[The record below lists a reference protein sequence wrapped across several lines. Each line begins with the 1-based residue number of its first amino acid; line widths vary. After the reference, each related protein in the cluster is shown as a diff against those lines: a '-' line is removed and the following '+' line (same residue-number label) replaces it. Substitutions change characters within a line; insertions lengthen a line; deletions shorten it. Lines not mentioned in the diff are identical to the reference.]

1 MHPESTFELSI
12 DYKADGVLST
22 GQIKEQVKAWLFE
35 VGETSFVEGVVDGL
49 DVDFDYENA
58 GVDYYKDLGG
68 DGAPLSIY
76 RYDKDYLDQLNQRLC
91 LKFGSQI
98 KTSLSELAT
107 EAWMEG
113 WKESFRPFATEKFY
127 VYPPWCEE
135 TVVEPLISMVI
146 EPGMAFGTGQ
156 HATTQLCLQQIEGH
170 EYTPASR
177 SLDVGTG
184 TGILSIAMK
193 QLGCGHVDA
202 TDIDPDAI
210 IACRENAR
218 ANGQEFSIQQMSVP
232 SQGTYDYV
240 VANILFVVIRRIF
253 DQLIKRVKPD
263 GYLLISGVLKEEFKD
278 MNQLA
283 SDCNLELIKCNDKDG
298 WVSLLYRTPS

>member
-1 MHPESTFELSI
+1 MLHEKSLGSVRIISVDHESLIHTLQKKSISIKAENPDIIKILLFGSFSKGNFLPESDI
-12 DYKADGVLST
+12 DILLIVKST
-22 GQIKEQVKAWLFE
+22 DIPFLE
-35 VGETSFVEGVVDGL
+35 
-49 DVDFDYENA
+49 
-58 GVDYYKDLGG
+58 
-68 DGAPLSIY
+68 
-76 RYDKDYLDQLNQRLC
+76 R
-91 LKFGSQI
+91 
-98 KTSLSELAT
+98 
-107 EAWMEG
+107 
-113 WKESFRPFATEKFY
+113 KESFRPFATEKFY

-218 ANGQEFSIQQMSVP
+218 GSRGS
-232 SQGTYDYV
+232 
-240 VANILFVVIRRIF
+240 R
-253 DQLIKRVKPD
+253 
-263 GYLLISGVLKEEFKD
+263 
-278 MNQLA
+278 
-283 SDCNLELIKCNDKDG
+283 
-298 WVSLLYRTPS
+298 